1 MQDTLEKNHEDSQK
15 HQNASQKNYEELKS
29 RISNLENNCNLTIE
43 TDKSKTIVT
52 YKHGLMN
59 KILCIA
65 CIGSNVLGIIII
77 SCIFI
82 SKSEFD
88 TKHLITFACIFISLV
103 ALCIALF
110 FCRRSEQQCMQKNIN
125 NLLVMSEYEATLT
138 KLSEQRNRVIVSQ
151 NNQSTEN
158 NTVHFDNE
166 NTVVELFRA
175 YTNAIQRD

>member
-1 MQDTLEKNHEDSQK
+1 M
-15 HQNASQKNYEELKS
+15 ASQKNYEELKS

-43 TDKSKTIVT
+43 TDKSKTTVT
-52 YKHGLMN
+52 YKHGLLDE
-59 KILCIA
+59 ILFSI
-65 CIGSNVLGIIII
+65 CIGVFIMIAI

-82 SKSEFD
+82 AKSEFD
-88 TKHLITFACIFISLV
+88 TKHLITFVCIFVSLA

-110 FCRRSEQQCMQKNIN
+110 FCRRSEQKCMQKNIN

-138 KLSEQRNRVIVSQ
+138 KLSKQSNSIIVSQ